1 MRYLPCTLFQWR
13 LRWPLKARVR
23 AEGRTDAAYEAPEDR
38 RSTVISSRFRI
49 AGILTAAVLVV
60 SACSS
65 TAATPTAAPTA
76 APTVAPTAAGTA
88 APTAAPT
95 ATPTAV
101 PTQKVVGSVP
111 SDQLVVADHLTICS
125 DIPYPPQEYFDANG
139 NPTGSDIEIGNEI
152 ANRLGLKMAVQN
164 TVFDTIIAALK
175 GSKCDIIISAQNINA
190 DRLKQVD
197 MIPFFQAGQSFVVAK
212 GNPSAIATTNDL
224 CGKSVGVE
232 NGTTEADHLNGAGDY
247 KTTGLSKACTDAG
260 KAAIDIKP
268 YQKDSD
274 ALLALQTS
282 KVATYFTD
290 SPVAGYY
297 VTQHP
302 DQFELVPNL
311 TLSLVKEGISVQ
323 KGTSG
328 PTALETAV
336 KTALQSMIDDGTYT
350 AILTKYNVQSGA
362 VTSTNP

>member
-1 MRYLPCTLFQWR
+1 MIPSR
-13 LRWPLKARVR
+13 LRLFGVI
-23 AEGRTDAAYEAPEDR
+23 AAAAI
-38 RSTVISSRFRI
+38 V
-49 AGILTAAVLVV
+49 AG
-60 SACSS
+60 ACSS
-65 TAATPTAAPTA
+65 AAVTSAPVVTPVITTAPGATPAPT
-76 APTVAPTAAGTA
+76 PTPA
-88 APTAAPT
+88 
-95 ATPTAV
+95 
-101 PTQKVVGSVP
+101 PTQKVVGSVAA
-111 SDQLVVADHLTICS
+111 DQLVVAGHLTICS
-125 DIPYPPQEYFDANG
+125 DIPYPPQEFFDKDG

-164 TVFDTIIAALK
+164 TVFDTIVAALK
-175 GSKCDIIISAQNINA
+175 GGKCDIIISAQNINA

-212 GNPSAIATTNDL
+212 GNPNAIAATTDL

-274 ALLALQTS
+274 ALLALQTG

-302 DQFELVPNL
+302 DQFELVANL

-328 PTALETAV
+328 PIALETAV
-336 KTALQSMIDDGTYT
+336 KTALQSMIDDGAYT

>member
-1 MRYLPCTLFQWR
+1 MP
-13 LRWPLKARVR
+13 
-23 AEGRTDAAYEAPEDR
+23 
-38 RSTVISSRFRI
+38 SSRIRI
-49 AGILTAAVLVV
+49 ASVLAIAALVA

-65 TAATPTAAPTA
+65 TAATPVVTLAPLVTVSPGQTAAPTAVPTAAPTA
-76 APTVAPTAAGTA
+76 A
-88 APTAAPT
+88 
-95 ATPTAV
+95 

-111 SDQLVVADHLTICS
+111 ADQLVVAGHLTICS
-125 DIPYPPQEYFDANG
+125 DIPYPPQEYFDADG

-175 GSKCDIIISAQNINA
+175 GGKCDIIISAQNINA
-190 DRLKQVD
+190 DRLAQVD

-212 GNPSAIATTNDL
+212 GNPDAIKTTDDL

-247 KTTGLSKACTDAG
+247 KTTGGLNKACTTAG

-274 ALLALQTS
+274 ALLALQTA

-302 DQFELVPNL
+302 DQFELVSGL

-328 PTALETAV
+328 PTAIETAV
-336 KTALQSMIDDGTYT
+336 KTALQSMIDDGAYLK
-350 AILTKYNVQSGA
+350 ILTKYNVQSGA